1 MKLMERMLLL
11 FALCAVHVSGQ
22 IDINQQQQQHNM
34 HQQNG
39 QQQPIE
45 NLHVQAQMNQQQQQP
60 NIVNQANVPPQQVP
74 VNSHPPPEGD
84 VTGRTN
90 RLRDKSHIHDKEH
103 IKEHLQDVISPEDSG
118 REMTEDELEFYYFKL
133 HDYDQNN
140 RLDGVEIMKAMFH
153 FDEKDHQSDTK
164 VDEEEIFNLVSDVL
178 EEFDKNLDGFI
189 DYPEYS
195 SAQLNG

>member
-90 RLRDKSHIHDKEH
+90 RLRDKSHIHDKDH
-103 IKEHLQDVISPEDSG
+103 IMHHLDSIVDKPTS
-118 REMTEDELEFYYFKL
+118 EMTEEEYQFYYFKV
-133 HDYDQNN
+133 HDYDNN
-140 RLDGVEIMKAMFH
+140 NVLDGIELIQAMTDFH
-153 FDEKDHQSDTK
+153 LEEDDDPEDRLSLSDMELFEMLEPIFDED
-164 VDEEEIFNLVSDVL
+164 DV
-178 EEFDKNLDGFI
+178 NRDGYI
-189 DYPEYS
+189 DYAEFAASPD
-195 SAQLNG
+195 L